1 MGIYAYI
8 LVSVFNIL
16 ARISTKIERFVT
28 YFCWILRVPNE
39 VVNILRSDKANGECQ
54 AGAFW
59 QNRENEFFQN
69 R

>member
-39 VVNILRSDKANGECQ
+39 VR
-54 AGAFW
+54 
-59 QNRENEFFQN
+59 
-69 R
+69 